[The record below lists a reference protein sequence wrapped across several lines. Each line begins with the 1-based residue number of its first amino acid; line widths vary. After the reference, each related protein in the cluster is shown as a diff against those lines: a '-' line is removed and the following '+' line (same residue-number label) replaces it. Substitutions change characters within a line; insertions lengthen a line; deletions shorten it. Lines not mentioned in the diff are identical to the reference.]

1 MFKTALTVAA
11 ALTSQ
16 GVSAA
21 FSESEPLA
29 TQVIQSM
36 FEYDDYTME

>member
-11 ALTSQ
+11 ALASQ
-16 GVSAA
+16 GVSAG
-21 FSESEPLA
+21 FHESEPLA

-36 FEYDDYTME
+36 FEYDDYTSE